1 MAGGR
6 SGGGDSGDVVTLAC
20 VLEGRASPLTEEE
33 TWAFL
38 AATATTV
45 QDALL
50 SGTGG
55 GERDIRESGGNGGE

>member
-1 MAGGR
+1 MAGAR
-6 SGGGDSGDVVTLAC
+6 RTSSSGDGDVVTLAT
-20 VLEGRASPLTEEE
+20 VLECRELPLTEEE

-45 QDALL
+45 QDILL

-55 GERDIRESGGNGGE
+55 DLY